1 MKDTIFDKAVLA
13 AIFAVKKER
22 ARFDWSEGADRSREV
37 AQAAAKRVYIFADVY
52 DYDGA
57 MEAAE
62 DALLALA

>member
-1 MKDTIFDKAVLA
+1 MNTVFDQAVQA
-13 AIFAVKKER
+13 AIAAVKKER
-22 ARFDWSEGADRSREV
+22 ARFDWSADTDCSREA
-37 AQAAAKRVYIFADVY
+37 AQAAAKRVYIFAEEY